1 MSFDQFA
8 NQDPRQI
15 YAQLSP
21 QQRSAVAQQF
31 IQGFQRS
38 GEPGAQ
44 QWANLDPNNVGPDQL
59 AQMHQ
64 QAKQNHPGILG
75 EVMAHPVVTA
85 ALGGFAAYE
94 LHKNMEQHQ
103 QHH

>member
-8 NQDPRQI
+8 NMNPQQV

-31 IQGFQRS
+31 IQDFQRS
-38 GEPGAQ
+38 GAPEAR
-44 QWANLDPNNVGPDQL
+44 QWGNLDPNNVGPDQL
-59 AQMHQ
+59 AQMHRR
-64 QAKQNHPGILG
+64 ASQNHPGVLG
-75 EVMAHPVVTA
+75 EVMRHPVVTA

-94 LHKNMEQHQ
+94 LDKDLGQHQ
-103 QHH
+103 QHG